1 MRLFTWYDIEVELKK
16 NRSLWPLWWNRVD
29 VYSDEIVINI
39 DAERNRKEKNEE
51 ALRGIFGKLYTD
63 GKVMVEFDQK
73 LLEVIY
79 EEGDETDRIEPIK
92 SPLFKDI
99 YTKEEGE
106 TKAVDLPGKPITVF
120 HSYKGGVGRTLALIS
135 LVREISEAYGSRK
148 KVLII
153 DADLEAPGLT
163 WMLGQGMDNEKISY
177 FDVLELLHFNDV
189 NDSFVKNVAK
199 LVEKNV
205 IKVMTEQLEVEHYF
219 LPVYREKSQMLN
231 IYSSPEKIIAVQ
243 KDKYVI
249 TEFLSRLGEA
259 LGAELVLV
267 DLRAGV
273 TEFSA
278 PFLFDS
284 RVNKFFISS
293 TSMQSV
299 KGTRLILEEI
309 QRKVA
314 EGHLNSKLLLT
325 MIPRDMEEDKVG
337 SLEDE
342 LAESLEEDFDS
353 ENMNVLREDY
363 LYRVPFDSAFA
374 SLGDFREI
382 CALLKGKMLSDVM
395 AKIADGMLETEIEAG
410 AAEEKWRS
418 LEDMKDTVSRL
429 HDIATSEIT
438 AEGSASSNML
448 ATTSIREIVR
458 EFRDSVPQ
466 LVVLGAKGSG
476 KTYIYKQLLSRKT
489 WENFA
494 YEVEPAKEEDRERTL
509 ILPLVCSLNIKKLL
523 SMVRECIENCN
534 HAFEEMNIR
543 PDIVDRNYNK
553 LASCAEKETSLTEW
567 MEIWQ
572 RLMLDMLGTGYRDI
586 AELDQYLEK
595 KGKRIL
601 FIVDGLEDLF
611 MDLQVQRQKTWRF
624 AIRALCQNIVNTLQ
638 NLQFGNIGIV
648 IFARKD
654 MAEEAIEINFDQF
667 QNQYH
672 KYELKWSPSEALRL
686 ALWIAK
692 QADPA
697 LGDGID
703 ILKAS
708 REVLEERLER
718 LWGKKLGKYD
728 SREANSA
735 RWIIAALS
743 DFSNQ
748 LQARDIV
755 RFLQFATS
763 TFPEGKPPYDDRYI
777 MPKQIREAI
786 PDCSREKYKEIRDEM
801 KAIYQILN
809 KFENMPEEEKVLP
822 LTLDKISLTG
832 EEIAR
837 LESQGYFIVSDKKY
851 YFPEII
857 RFALGFKYVKGARL
871 RVLSLLAK

>member
-1 MRLFTWYDIEVELKK
+1 MRLFTWYDVEVELKK
-16 NRSLWPLWWNRVD
+16 KRNLWPLWWNRVD
-29 VYSDEIVINI
+29 VYSDEIVVNM
-39 DAERNRKEKNEE
+39 DPEGNGKEENEE
-51 ALRGIFGKLYTD
+51 TFINIFGKFYMN
-63 GKVMVEFDQK
+63 GSVMVEFDQK
-73 LLEVIY
+73 RLDIIY
-79 EEGDETDRIEPIK
+79 EEGDESDRIESIK
-92 SPLFKDI
+92 TPLFKDM

-106 TKAVDLPGKPITVF
+106 AKHNELAGSPIAVF

-135 LVREISEAYGSRK
+135 LVREISETHENQK
-148 KVLII
+148 KVLIV

-163 WMLGQGMDNEKISY
+163 WMLGQGKNNEKISY
-177 FDVLELLHFNDV
+177 FDVLELLHFNSMDDNFV
-189 NDSFVKNVAK
+189 NNVAR
-199 LVEKNV
+199 LVRTNV
-205 IKVMTEQLEVEHYF
+205 IKVMTERLEVEHYF

-231 IYSSPEKIIAVQ
+231 IYSSPEKIISVQ

-249 TEFLSRLGEA
+249 TEFLSRLGAA
-259 LGAELVLV
+259 LGTDLVLV

-278 PFLFDS
+278 PFLFDA
-284 RVNKFFISS
+284 RVDKFFISS
-293 TSMQSV
+293 TSMQSIM
-299 KGTRLILEEI
+299 GTKLILDEI

-314 EGHLNSKLLLT
+314 DGHLNSKLLLT
-325 MIPRDMEEDKVG
+325 MIPRDMDEDKVG

-342 LAESLEEDFDS
+342 LAESLEQDLDS
-353 ENMNVLREDY
+353 ESMNVLREDY

-374 SLGDFREI
+374 SLGDFQEI

-395 AKIADGMLETEIEAG
+395 AKIAGGMLKTDAKADG
-410 AAEEKWRS
+410 TGEKPLS
-418 LEDMKDTVSRL
+418 LENVKDTISRL
-429 HDIATSEIT
+429 HEITTMEIT

-458 EFRDSVPQ
+458 EFKDTVPQ

-476 KTYIYKQLLSRKT
+476 KTYIYKQLLSKRT
-489 WENFA
+489 WEKFA
-494 YEVEPAKEEDRERTL
+494 DGVEASGERDRERTL
-509 ILPLVCSLNIKKLL
+509 ILPLVCSLNMKKLH
-523 SMVRECIENCN
+523 SMVQECIENCN
-534 HAFEEMNIR
+534 HFFEEMSVR
-543 PDIVDRNYNK
+543 PDIVVGNYNK
-553 LASCAEKETSLTEW
+553 LASYAEKETSLTEW

-572 RLMLDMLGTGYRDI
+572 RLMLDMLGAGYRDLG
-586 AELDQYLEK
+586 ELDQYLEK
-595 KGKRIL
+595 KGRRIL

-611 MDLQVQRQKTWRF
+611 MDMQIQTRKTWRF
-624 AIRALCQNIVNTLQ
+624 AIRALCQNIVNTLR
-638 NLQFGNIGIV
+638 NLRFGNIGIV

-692 QADPA
+692 QAAPA
-697 LGDGID
+697 LGEDVD

-708 REVLEERLER
+708 REVLEERLEK
-718 LWGKKLGKYD
+718 LWGKKLGRFD

-735 RWIIAALS
+735 KWIIAALS
-743 DFSNQ
+743 DFTNQ

-763 TFPEGKPPYDDRYI
+763 MFPEGKLPYEDRYI

-786 PDCSREKYKEIRDEM
+786 PGCSREKYKEIRDEM
-801 KAIYQILN
+801 KAIYQILK
-809 KFENMPEEEKVLP
+809 KFEDMPEEEKVLP

-837 LESQGYFIVSDKKY
+837 LENQGYFIMSDKKY

-857 RFALGFKYVKGARL
+857 RFALEFKYVKGARP
-871 RVLSLLAK
+871 RGLSLLAR

>member
-16 NRSLWPLWWNRVD
+16 KRNLWPLWWNRID

-39 DAERNRKEKNEE
+39 DPERNVGEENEE
-51 ALRGIFGKLYTD
+51 TLKKIFGKLYTD
-63 GKVMVEFDQK
+63 GRVMVEFDQK

-79 EEGDETDRIEPIK
+79 EEGDESDRTEPIK
-92 SPLFKDI
+92 TPLFKDMF
-99 YTKEEGE
+99 TKEEGG
-106 TKAVDLPGKPITVF
+106 TNQNDLTGSPITVF

-135 LVREISEAYGSRK
+135 LVREISEAYENQK
-148 KVLII
+148 KVLIV

-163 WMLGQGMDNEKISY
+163 WMLGQGKNNEKISY
-177 FDVLELLHFNDV
+177 FDVLELLHFNSL
-189 NDSFVKNVAK
+189 NDSFVKKVAK
-199 LVEKNV
+199 LVETNV
-205 IKVMTEQLEVEHYF
+205 IKVMTEKMEVEHYF
-219 LPVYREKSQMLN
+219 LPVYRERSQMLN

-259 LGAELVLV
+259 LGVDLVLV

-278 PFLFDS
+278 PFLFDA

-293 TSMQSV
+293 TSMQSI
-299 KGTRLILEEI
+299 KGTKLILEEI

-363 LYRVPFDSAFA
+363 VYRVPFDSAFA
-374 SLGDFREI
+374 SLGDFQEI
-382 CALLKGKMLSDVM
+382 CVLLKGKVLSEVM
-395 AKIADGMLETEIEAG
+395 AKVADSILKTDIEVDNI
-410 AAEEKWRS
+410 EEKALS
-418 LEDMKDTVSRL
+418 LEDMKNTINRL
-429 HDIATSEIT
+429 NEITTMEIT
-438 AEGSASSNML
+438 AEGSESSNML

-458 EFRDSVPQ
+458 EFRDTVPQ

-476 KTYIYKQLLSRKT
+476 KTYIYKQLLSKIT
-489 WENFA
+489 WENFVCG
-494 YEVEPAKEEDRERTL
+494 VETTKERDREKTL
-509 ILPLVCSLNIKKLL
+509 ILPLVCSPNMKKLY
-523 SMVRECIENCN
+523 SMAQECIKNCN
-534 HAFEEMNIR
+534 NSFEEVKIS

-553 LASCAEKETSLTEW
+553 LASYAEKEVSLTGW

-572 RLMLDMLGTGYRDI
+572 KLMVDMLAIGYNDLS
-586 AELDQYLEK
+586 ELDQYLET

-611 MDLQVQRQKTWRF
+611 MDMQIQKQKTWKF
-624 AIRALCQNIVNTLQ
+624 AIRALCQNIVNTLR
-638 NLQFGNIGIV
+638 NLQFGNVGIV

-667 QNQYH
+667 QNQYQ

-692 QADPA
+692 QANST
-697 LGDGID
+697 LGEGID

-708 REVLEERLER
+708 REVLEERLEK
-718 LWGKKLGKYD
+718 LWGKKLGRYE

-755 RFLQFATS
+755 RFLKFATS
-763 TFPEGKPPYDDRYI
+763 TFPAGKPPYEDRYI

-801 KAIYQILN
+801 KAIYQILQI
-809 KFENMPEEEKVLP
+809 FENMPEEEKVLP

-832 EEIAR
+832 EQIAR
-837 LESQGYFIVSDKKY
+837 LENQGYFIMSDKKY

-857 RFALGFKYVKGARL
+857 RFALGFKYIKGARP
-871 RVLSLLAK
+871 RVLSLLAR